1 MKPDSSSHSTYSK
14 FVEQVK
20 ALQVKRA
27 TVKPDRIEYTLKP
40 EFGSQRYYT
49 KLSDYPS
56 GQPSDLP
63 DLLQSHGVE
72 FVNFSDNATSNNA
85 ASNNAASDNAATN
98 SSIAGLILSIG
109 MLVGTF
115 AWLLKFSKAGGGIG
129 VGMGMGNSN
138 ARVYSRG
145 KTGITFADVAGVD
158 EAKQELQEVVDFLAN
173 GEKYRKIGAKIPKGV
188 LLVGPPGTGKTLLAK
203 AVAGEAGVPFLSMSG
218 SEFVELYVG
227 VGASRVRDLFN
238 RAKRQAPCIIF
249 IDELDAIGKTRGG
262 NLPNGGNDE
271 REQTLNQLLTE
282 MDGFDGN
289 DGVIVVAATN
299 RPEILDPA
307 LRRPGRFDR
316 QVLVDRPDKSG
327 RAEILHVHARSVIL
341 GEDVN
346 LDAIATQTAGFSGAD
361 LANLVNEA
369 ALMAAR
375 NNRQAVLMADFHE
388 AIERVIAGLEKRSR
402 VLTPI
407 ERQTVAYHEVGHALV
422 GALMPGNNKVSKISI
437 VPRGLG
443 ALGYTL
449 QMPESDRFL
458 LLEDEL
464 RGQLATLLGGRSA
477 EEIIFGKV
485 STGASDDI
493 QKATDL
499 AERAVT
505 QYGMSP
511 TLGPIA
517 FEKNAAQFLEGGSS
531 RRAISTEVAMEI
543 DRQVKQNL
551 DKAHAMALEIL
562 QLNQNLLK
570 TATQILLETEVLEG
584 DRLQAILAQVQAPAG
599 LNAWLTQG

>member
-1 MKPDSSSHSTYSK
+1 MKTETSSQSAYSK
-14 FVEQVK
+14 FIERVESSQVQRVVIK
-20 ALQVKRA
+20 SDDL
-27 TVKPDRIEYTLKP
+27 EYTLKP

-49 KLSDYPS
+49 KLI
-56 GQPSDLP
+56 GEIADLP
-63 DLLQSHGVE
+63 SLLQHHGVE
-72 FVNFSDNATSNNA
+72 LITVP
-85 ASNNAASDNAATN
+85 DNAATTG
-98 SSIAGLILSIG
+98 SILGLLLSTG
-109 MLVGTF
+109 LLVGSF
-115 AWLLKFSKAGGGIG
+115 AWLLKFRKAGGGI
-129 VGMGMGNSN
+129 GMGMGNSN
-138 ARVYSRG
+138 ARVYNQG
-145 KTGITFADVAGVD
+145 KTGTTFADVAGVN
-158 EAKQELQEVVDFLAN
+158 EAKQELQEVVDFLSN
-173 GEKYRKIGAKIPKGV
+173 GEKYRKIGAKIPKGI

-218 SEFVELYVG
+218 SEFVEIYVG

-249 IDELDAIGKTRGG
+249 IDELDAIGKTRGN
-262 NLPNGGNDE
+262 NLNGNDE

-327 RAEILHVHARSVIL
+327 RAEILHVHARGVQL
-341 GEDVN
+341 GEDVD
-346 LDAIATQTAGFSGAD
+346 LGTIATQTVGFAGAD

-375 NNRQAVLMADFHE
+375 HNRQAVLMADFKE

-402 VLTPI
+402 VLTPL

-422 GALMPGNNKVSKISI
+422 GALMPGSSKVSKISI
-437 VPRGLG
+437 VPRGVG

-449 QMPESDRFL
+449 QMPETDRFL

-505 QYGMSP
+505 RYGMSA

-517 FEKNAAQFLEGGSS
+517 FEKDSSQFLEGSS
-531 RRAISTEVAMEI
+531 TRRAMSAEVAAEI
-543 DRQVKQNL
+543 DRQVKQNI
-551 DKAHAMALEIL
+551 DKAHNMALEIL
-562 QLNQNLLK
+562 QLNRNLLK
-570 TATQILLETEVLEG
+570 SATSVLLETEVLEC
-584 DRLQAILAQVQAPAG
+584 DELQAILAQVQAPAG
-599 LNAWLTQG
+599 LNAWLKG